1 MQLLKDSTI
10 YKSAVVFEN
19 TLSSMLQMYD
29 LSSIDRKYTSIDN
42 MYKNSECGEEIID
55 IVNPMDRAT

>member
-19 TLSSMLQMYD
+19 TLSSMLQMYE